1 MRIPG
6 TLTLPSASGGEREG
20 GAPPRLAEERG
31 PDRDDRPRK
40 PLLPASDGS
49 LVSAAVLL
57 TGVGIV
63 MVYSI
68 TAPLSPG
75 SPVPVFFLRHLEGV
89 AAGIVLALVGFRLPL
104 ATWRRLALPAW
115 AISVLLLLLTHAIG
129 VRTNGAQRWLAI
141 PGTGVTFQPVELAKL
156 ATLLLVAQLLARHEG
171 PSAFRI
177 RNLVPPLVVA
187 LVPAALLVLQPDM
200 GSAVVLLVLTAA
212 LLFAAGAPLRFF
224 ALPTLAGALG
234 VTLYVATHSYAGARI
249 TSFLRPWETSGR
261 EGYQLVQS
269 FVAFGR
275 GHVLGVGIG
284 AGRQKLAYLPEAHTD
299 FVLAGVAEEL
309 GLMGVLVVLAGF
321 AALLLGGMRIARRA
335 RDRYSLL
342 VAFAATLLLTVPAAI
357 NAAVVMGLVPTK
369 GLAMPFLSYGRS
381 ATLASFLALGLLL
394 GIARR
399 EAAPRR
405 PTVAGAERRGL
416 VQP

>member
-1 MRIPG
+1 
-6 TLTLPSASGGEREG
+6 
-20 GAPPRLAEERG
+20 
-31 PDRDDRPRK
+31 
-40 PLLPASDGS
+40 
-49 LVSAAVLL
+49 
-57 TGVGIV
+57 

-89 AAGIVLALVGFRLPL
+89 AAGIVLALVGLRLPL

-171 PSAFRI
+171 PSAFRL

-200 GSAVVLLVLTAA
+200 GSAVVLLALTAA

-224 ALPTLAGALG
+224 ALPALAGALG

-335 RDRYSLL
+335 RDRYALL
-342 VAFAATLLLTVPAAI
+342 VAFASTLLLTVPAAI

>member
-1 MRIPG
+1 
-6 TLTLPSASGGEREG
+6 
-20 GAPPRLAEERG
+20 
-31 PDRDDRPRK
+31 
-40 PLLPASDGS
+40 LL
-49 LVSAAVLL
+49 SAAAIL
-57 TGVGIV
+57 TGIGIV
-63 MVYSI
+63 MVYSL

-75 SPVPVFFLRHLEGV
+75 STVPAFFVRHLEGLAGGMVCAAV
-89 AAGIVLALVGFRLPL
+89 AFRLPL
-104 ATWRRLALPAW
+104 AAWRRMALPAW
-115 AISVLLLLLTHAIG
+115 GISVLLLVLTHAIG

-171 PSAFRI
+171 PSAFRL
-177 RNLVPPLVVA
+177 RNLAAPLGVA
-187 LVPAALLVLQPDM
+187 LLPAALLLLQPDM
-200 GSAVVLLVLTAA
+200 GSAVVLLALTAA
-212 LLFAAGAPLRFF
+212 LLFVAGAPLRFF
-224 ALPTLAGALG
+224 LLPSLVGALCI
-234 VTLYVATHSYAGARI
+234 TAYVVTHSYAGARI

-275 GHVLGVGIG
+275 GHVFGVGVG
-284 AGRQKLAYLPEAHTD
+284 AGSQKLAYLPEAHTD

-309 GLMGVLVVLAGF
+309 GLVGVLVVIGGF
-321 AALLLGGMRIARRA
+321 ATLLLGGMRIARRA

-342 VAFAATLLLTVPAAI
+342 VASAMTLLLTVPAAI

-381 ATLASFLALGLLL
+381 ATLACFLALGLLL

-399 EAAPRR
+399 EAAPQRL
-405 PTVAGAERRGL
+405 TIAGAERRGL
-416 VQP
+416 LQL

>member
-20 GAPPRLAEERG
+20 AARRWPGEDRGADHEER
-31 PDRDDRPRK
+31 PRE

-49 LVSAAVLL
+49 LLSAAAIL
-57 TGVGIV
+57 TGIGIV
-63 MVYSI
+63 MIYSL
-68 TAPLSPG
+68 TAPLSQG
-75 SPVPVFFLRHLEGV
+75 SPLPVFFVRHLEGV
-89 AAGIVLALVGFRLPL
+89 AAGIVCAVVAFRLPL
-104 ATWRRLALPAW
+104 GTWRRIALPAW
-115 AISVLLLLLTHAIG
+115 AISVALLVLTQAVG

-141 PGTGVTFQPVELAKL
+141 PGTGISFQPVEIAKL
-156 ATLLLVAQLLARHEG
+156 ATLLVVAQLLARHEG
-171 PSAFRI
+171 PSAFRL
-177 RNLVPPLVVA
+177 RNLVLPLAAA
-187 LVPAALLVLQPDM
+187 LVPAALLVLQPDL
-200 GSAVVLLVLTAA
+200 GNAVVLLALTGA

-224 ALPTLAGALG
+224 ALPALVGALG
-234 VTLYVATHSYAGARI
+234 VTAYVMTHPYAGARI

-275 GHVLGVGIG
+275 GHVLGVGVG

-309 GLMGVLVVLAGF
+309 GLVGVLVVIGGF

-342 VAFAATLLLTVPAAI
+342 VAFATTLFLTFPAAI
-357 NAAVVMGLVPTK
+357 NAAVVMGLLPTK

-381 ATLASFLALGLLL
+381 ATLACFLALGILL

-399 EAAPRR
+399 EAAPQR
-405 PTVAGAERRGL
+405 PTIAGAERRGL
-416 VQP
+416 LQP

>member
-6 TLTLPSASGGEREG
+6 TLTLPSASGSEREAA
-20 GAPPRLAEERG
+20 APPRPSEERG
-31 PDRDDRPRK
+31 GSREDRPRE
-40 PLLPASDGS
+40 PLLPATDSG
-49 LVSAAVLL
+49 LLSAGALL
-57 TGVGIV
+57 TGIGIV
-63 MVYSI
+63 MVYSL

-75 SPVPVFFLRHLEGV
+75 SPLPVFFVRHLEGV
-89 AAGIVLALVGFRLPL
+89 AAGIVCAVLAFRLPL
-104 ATWRRLALPAW
+104 ASWRRMALPAW
-115 AISVLLLLLTHAIG
+115 GISVVLLVLTHAMG

-171 PSAFRI
+171 PSAFRLQ
-177 RNLVPPLVVA
+177 RLLPPLAVA
-187 LVPAALLVLQPDM
+187 LLPAALLVLQPDM
-200 GSAVVLLVLTAA
+200 GSAVVLLALTAA
-212 LLFAAGAPLRFF
+212 LLFAAGAPLRLFLLP
-224 ALPTLAGALG
+224 ALVGALG
-234 VTLYVATHSYAGARI
+234 VMLYVTTHSYAGARI

-284 AGRQKLAYLPEAHTD
+284 AGSQKLAYLPEAHTD

-309 GLMGVLVVLAGF
+309 GLVGVLVVLGGF

-335 RDRYSLL
+335 RDRYALL
-342 VAFAATLLLTVPAAI
+342 VAFAATLLLTFPAAI
-357 NAAVVMGLVPTK
+357 NAAVVMGLLPTK

-394 GIARR
+394 GIGRR
-399 EAAPRR
+399 EAAPMR
-405 PTVAGAERRGL
+405 PTIGGAERRGL
-416 VQP
+416 LQP